1 MKFAR
6 GALLC
11 VVSACGLVFLSAQ
24 VTIASPVET
33 TTTTIAVVEGVM
45 DEQGGVPLPAT
56 SVTPSTVASAVTT
69 IPAGC
74 VPPDASQAVF
84 VGALIAKDSTTA
96 TFANIRLRSGALE
109 GYVLNA
115 NGTDTV
121 VMYYGRDVK
130 FLSVGKEYLVGAGL
144 DVGTGR
150 IFSRVTEATELFGGN
165 QVADI
170 DKTGAACPRF
180 ADPAR
185 TLNVDGSSIES
196 GILSTLSGSGGRLAL
211 SVVLPA
217 GLVLLA
223 LVTLV
228 LVRRLIDAARAEQ

>member
-1 MKFAR
+1 VKFAK

-11 VVSACGLVFLSAQ
+11 VVSAFCISFFTSHNAL
-24 VTIASPVET
+24 ASPIDVT
-33 TTTTIAVVEGVM
+33 TTTSASAGGVI

-56 SVTPSTVASAVTT
+56 SVSPSTVASAVTT

-74 VPPDASQAVF
+74 MPPDASQAVF
-84 VGALIAKDSTTA
+84 VGALVVKDSTTA
-96 TFANIRLRSGALE
+96 TFGNIRLRSGSLE
-109 GYVLNA
+109 GYQVSA

-130 FLSVGKEYLVGAGL
+130 FLEVGKEYLVGAGL

-185 TLNVDGSSIES
+185 TLHVDGSSIES
-196 GILSTLSGSGGRLAL
+196 GVLSTLAGSGSRLAL

-228 LVRRLIDAARAEQ
+228 LVRRLIGAARSAR

>member
-1 MKFAR
+1 MKLAK
-6 GALLC
+6 GVLLC
-11 VVSACGLVFLSAQ
+11 VASACGILLLSSQA
-24 VTIASPVET
+24 VVASPVDA
-33 TTTTIAVVEGVM
+33 TTTTIAVVEGLI

-74 VPPDASQAVF
+74 IPPDASQAVF

-96 TFANIRLRSGALE
+96 TFSNIRLRSGALE
-109 GYVLNA
+109 GYILNA

-170 DKTGAACPRF
+170 DKTGAECPRF

-185 TLNVDGSSIES
+185 TLHVDGASIES
-196 GILSTLSGSGGRLAL
+196 GVLSTLSGSGGRLAL

>member
-6 GALLC
+6 GVLLC
-11 VVSACGLVFLSAQ
+11 VASACGLSFFSPHAV
-24 VTIASPVET
+24 VASPLDT
-33 TTTTIAVVEGVM
+33 TTTTIPVVEGVI

-56 SVTPSTVASAVTT
+56 SVTPSTLASAVTT

-96 TFANIRLRSGALE
+96 TFTNIRLRSGALE
-109 GYVLNA
+109 GYVLNVS
-115 NGTDTV
+115 GTETV

-130 FLSVGKEYLVGAGL
+130 FLEVGKEYLVGAGL

-185 TLNVDGSSIES
+185 TLHVDGSSIES

-211 SVVLPA
+211 SIVLPA
-217 GLVLLA
+217 GLVLLG

>member
-1 MKFAR
+1 
-6 GALLC
+6 
-11 VVSACGLVFLSAQ
+11 
-24 VTIASPVET
+24 
-33 TTTTIAVVEGVM
+33 
-45 DEQGGVPLPAT
+45 
-56 SVTPSTVASAVTT
+56 
-69 IPAGC
+69 
-74 VPPDASQAVF
+74 
-84 VGALIAKDSTTA
+84 
-96 TFANIRLRSGALE
+96 
-109 GYVLNA
+109 
-115 NGTDTV
+115 
-121 VMYYGRDVK
+121 MYYGRDVK

-170 DKTGAACPRF
+170 DKTGASCPRF

-185 TLNVDGSSIES
+185 TLNGDGSSIES
-196 GILSTLSGSGGRLAL
+196 GIFSTLSGSGGRLAL
-211 SVVLPA
+211 SIVLPA